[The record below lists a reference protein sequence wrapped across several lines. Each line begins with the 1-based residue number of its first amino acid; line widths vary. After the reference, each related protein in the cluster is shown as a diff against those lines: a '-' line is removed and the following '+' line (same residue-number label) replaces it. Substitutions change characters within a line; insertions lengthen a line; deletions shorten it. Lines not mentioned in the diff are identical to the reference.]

1 MLHLVSLQIVNEK
14 KTTTLR
20 FQYNENSEVKQM
32 LKTSIYV
39 KYHDNQIIV

>member
-14 KTTTLR
+14 KTPLR
-20 FQYNENSEVKQM
+20 FPHNENSEVKQM